1 MSLISDAHC
10 PAYPSKAPS
19 SIVFSVEG
27 NRTLVSFTHTENATN
42 GMTATFVAD
51 KSTLSRELQ
60 LCTAEKR

>member
-1 MSLISDAHC
+1 VSLISDAHC
-10 PAYPSKAPS
+10 PAYRLKANP

-27 NRTLVSFTHTENATN
+27 NRTLVSFTHNENAAN